1 MRGLGLWLALV
12 VVLSR
17 AARADDVK
25 DAKAHYEKA
34 TGAFALGNY
43 AESAAEYEA
52 AFKSRQEPALLYNAA
67 QAHRLGGNKARA
79 LQLYQNYVRLYGDR
93 ITNRDEVKRHIAA
106 LKIAIETDR
115 SATTAPPNG
124 PQPVAQDTRPV
135 ASDPAPVEP
144 KPTLVDVAQPAPA
157 QRPVHKRAWFWGVV
171 GGSAAIVILG
181 VGLGVGLGLRKSGD
195 PSFGS
200 IEVN

>member
-1 MRGLGLWLALV
+1 MRGLGLWLALA
-12 VVLSR
+12 VLAG

-124 PQPVAQDTRPV
+124 PQPVAPDSRPAV
-135 ASDPAPVEP
+135 SEPAPVEV
-144 KPTLVDVAQPAPA
+144 KPTLVDVAQPV
-157 QRPVHKRAWFWGVV
+157 QRPVHKRAWIWGVV
-171 GGSAAIVILG
+171 GGSAAVVILG

>member
-17 AARADDVK
+17 AAYAEDVK

-43 AESAAEYEA
+43 AEAAVEYEA

-67 QAHRLGGNKARA
+67 QAHRLGGNKPRA

-93 ITNRDEVKRHIAA
+93 ISNRDEVKRHIAA

-124 PQPVAQDTRPV
+124 PQAVAPDSRPV
-135 ASDPAPVEP
+135 ASDPTPVEA
-144 KPTLVDVAQPAPA
+144 KPALIDVAQPA

-171 GGSAAIVILG
+171 GGAAAVVILG